1 MEIPIL
7 TYNVFG
13 DDINPYLGNEDITQG
28 REIAREDFIAIL
40 AKMINENPNKT
51 LTEKMIKGLSQLSD
65 NLERVD
71 KNELLGIMDDISI
84 KLAEQINLDAEELK
98 AANYVIASI
107 MEALNSMNN
116 NDMVQNLLNAS
127 EQNINED
134 NYGFLQTTKYDKQDM
149 KLLTELDQEIDYFQ
163 NAASENISDIDL
175 AAGLNKDMKQLIAKP
190 EKGVLVNK
198 TDLQAFINSG
208 AEGDSIGSEK
218 NTINIPTLS
227 ERQIKEQ
234 INQPNLDMKKINES
248 TKDMQA
254 ISIPEIKEHLNK
266 YNKLSNNAEYYST
279 SEEDA
284 DILINTLYD
293 DMKDQSGGDEFDFYG
308 KKDTKYASNEIPLS
322 DSRQTFSDSI
332 NKNTTVESSIPKQKV
347 MTLESSNINEDKLLI
362 SKADGTTLRVA
373 IEPDGMGVLEI
384 ELTLEKG
391 IVNAHIL
398 ASESA
403 GKNFLDNNLSNI
415 LNTLL
420 REGLNV
426 GKFSVSL
433 GDRKNGTNDNN
444 ERGEQKALKELAEL
458 ELNSLKNYSK
468 NHLISIF
475 A

>member
-1 MEIPIL
+1 ML

-13 DDINPYLGNEDITQG
+13 DDIKPYLGNEDITQCG
-28 REIAREDFIAIL
+28 EIAREDFIAIL
-40 AKMINENPNKT
+40 AKMVNENPNKT
-51 LTEKMIKGLSQLSD
+51 LTEKMMKGLSQFSD
-65 NLERVD
+65 DLEGVD
-71 KNELLGIMDDISI
+71 KDELLGMMDDISI

-127 EQNINED
+127 GQNINE
-134 NYGFLQTTKYDKQDM
+134 NNHGFLQTTNYDKQDT
-149 KLLTELDQEIDYFQ
+149 KLLTELDQKIEYFQ
-163 NAASENISDIDL
+163 NATSDNISDIDL
-175 AAGLNKDMKQLIAKP
+175 AAELNKDMKQLIAKS
-190 EKGVLVNK
+190 EKGALVNK
-198 TDLQAFINSG
+198 TDLQSFINPE
-208 AEGDSIGSEK
+208 AKGDSIGSEK
-218 NTINIPTLS
+218 NTVNIPTPS
-227 ERQIKEQ
+227 ERQSKEQ
-234 INQPNLDMKKINES
+234 INQPILDMKKINEL
-248 TKDMQA
+248 TKDMQI
-254 ISIPEIKEHLNK
+254 ISRPEIKEPLNK
-266 YNKLSNNAEYYST
+266 YNNLSNITEYYSA

-284 DILINTLYD
+284 DILINTSYD
-293 DMKDQSGGDEFDFYG
+293 NMKDQSGSDEFDPYG

-322 DSRQTFSDSI
+322 DSKQTFSDSI

-347 MTLESSNINEDKLLI
+347 MTLESSNINGDKILI
-362 SKADGTTLRVA
+362 SKANDTTLRVA
-373 IEPDGMGVLEI
+373 IEPEGMGMLDI

-415 LNTLL
+415 LNNLL

-426 GKFSVSL
+426 GKFSISL
-433 GDRKNGTNDNN
+433 GDRKNDSNN
-444 ERGEQKALKELAEL
+444 NNGGDRQRDSKALAEL

-468 NHLISIF
+468 KHLISIF